1 MIDNRKIL
9 IAELTAREGAESE
22 VQAILAE
29 YAIDVRAE
37 PGNQVF
43 ECYQTLEEPRRF
55 VVYEIYDDDDAFQ
68 RHLSAPQNAEINDR
82 LASVTEG
89 GSSLTFLSPFT

>member
-1 MIDNRKIL
+1 MTDNRKIL

-55 VVYEIYDDDDAFQ
+55 VVYENYDDDAAFQ
-68 RHLSAPQNAEINDR
+68 RHLSAPRNAEINDR

-89 GSSLTFLSPFT
+89 GSSLTFLYPFT

>member
-1 MIDNRKIL
+1 MTDNRKIL
-9 IAELTAREGAESE
+9 IAELTARDGAESE
-22 VQAILAE
+22 VRAILAE
-29 YAIDVRAE
+29 YAIEVQAE

-55 VVYEIYDDDDAFQ
+55 VVYEIYDDEAAFQ
-68 RHLSAPQNAEINDR
+68 SHLSAPLNAEINDR

-89 GSSLTFLSPFT
+89 GSSLTFLTPFT